1 MEQVLRRIHF
11 EQGAFTGWHK
21 TPTWREYSVL
31 KNVRDD
37 PPGETPG
44 WHSGE
49 GDTCVCLSYLA
60 EHSLLAILRME
71 GAEADRANPPRAG
84 PGGVTRPVF
93 KAGLLQTLLTALVR
107 GAQPVTLSAAKGL
120 VVRREILRFAQN
132 DNGDDFA
139 TAPVFKVLTLDRTPV
154 LTYNGSRTGVL
165 LPWLSEDCVEL
176 RPCPFRQVDDDGHIL
191 CAKLKSA
198 DREISPRVCAAC
210 PVAEIDCVHLRAA
223 LSRTGHP
230 PLLVRYGNGKSEL
243 WEESAPTISFASAA
257 CAARTAP
264 IRSPQDC
271 AACALRE
278 TPSLPLV
285 LASSALLVPP
295 AGRTAARGGR
305 PRSATK
311 IIQNIQWP
319 SGPTPAPASAA
330 PRIQVSPVA
339 MSNSYARP
347 LRIEEKPV
355 GWTD

>member
-37 PPGETPG
+37 PPAETPG

-84 PGGVTRPVF
+84 PGGVTR
-93 KAGLLQTLLTALVR
+93 
-107 GAQPVTLSAAKGL
+107 
-120 VVRREILRFAQN
+120 
-132 DNGDDFA
+132 
-139 TAPVFKVLTLDRTPV
+139 PVFKVLTLDRTPV

-285 LASSALLVPP
+285 LASSALLIPP